1 MSLKCNQKLHIKGT
15 LSRRLPRS
23 KFQTIGRAAEK
34 ARIAGDVDIGD
45 SSWLQMLPSSNVKSM
60 FSFLRQL
67 TPWHYPH
74 STAARRA
81 AVLQCPA
88 AAVIDRDLLPDEP
101 TSANLS
107 SGVRWANGTDRRQ
120 TNRRTPDSCI
130 DPAPNTMRVVPTI
143 QILVI
148 LRHMVLL
155 NKCYRNPLMHDLIY
169 FALWDSLPWAS
180 LQTDRFRYAALKS
193 PYNC

>member
-1 MSLKCNQKLHIKGT
+1 
-15 LSRRLPRS
+15 LPRS

-34 ARIAGDVDIGD
+34 ARNAGDVDIGD
-45 SSWLQMLPSSNVKSM
+45 SSLTADAAELKCQVYVQL
-60 FSFLRQL
+60 L
-67 TPWHYPH
+67 TPANTVALP
-74 STAARRA
+74 AFDRRTPRCCA
-81 AVLQCPA
+81 TVLQRPA
-88 AAVIDRDLLPDEP
+88 AALIDRDLLPDEP

-107 SGVRWANGTDRRQ
+107 SGVRWANRTDRRQ

-169 FALWDSLPWAS
+169 FALWDSLP
-180 LQTDRFRYAALKS
+180 
-193 PYNC
+193 

>member
-1 MSLKCNQKLHIKGT
+1 M
-15 LSRRLPRS
+15 
-23 KFQTIGRAAEK
+23 
-34 ARIAGDVDIGD
+34 DIGD
-45 SSWLQMLPSSNVKSM
+45 SSLTADAAELK
-60 FSFLRQL
+60 RQVYVQLL
-67 TPWHYPH
+67 TPANTVALP
-74 STAARRA
+74 AFDRRTPRCYA
-81 AVLQCPA
+81 AVLLRRPA

-107 SGVRWANGTDRRQ
+107 SGVRWAKGTDRRQ

-130 DPAPNTMRVVPTI
+130 DPAPNTMRVAPTI

-169 FALWDSLPWAS
+169 FAL
-180 LQTDRFRYAALKS
+180 
-193 PYNC
+193 

>member
-34 ARIAGDVDIGD
+34 ARNAGDVDIGD
-45 SSWLQMLPSSNVKSM
+45 SS
-60 FSFLRQL
+60 L
-67 TPWHYPH
+67 TAD
-74 STAARRA
+74 AAELKR
-81 AVLQCPA
+81 PA

-169 FALWDSLPWAS
+169 FAL
-180 LQTDRFRYAALKS
+180 
-193 PYNC
+193 